1 MNINKLRNTLINS
14 ELSIASIARKTK
26 LSRTALHNFINGG
39 SIRET
44 TANKINI
51 VLHNL
56 NEDIRLSGGH
66 NMEAKRI
73 IELQEKTIIYQ
84 EKEIQELK
92 ELVDKKQAES
102 THWEALEYDFICNV
116 TLFRDGYKFGRVINS
131 TTDLDKQSEIL
142 GYTSD
147 ELKKFWDIGK
157 KHLNLSTH
165 PIEAIINEETSKDI
179 KKRIATF
186 PIIFDTMK
194 SLVGNHYISE
204 PIIYKHKDGSK
215 VGAIAYNKVNWRK
228 MEVISKVKFLVS

>member
-131 TTDLDKQSEIL
+131 ATDLDKQSEIL